1 MSFIGKLLVV
11 AQVVLSILFMAV
23 AGAVYSA
30 HTNWKKTAEGL
41 KTQLATQTSQQ
52 QTALANAEQE
62 KTTLTGQLNDEKQ
75 KRLNAETELTQAQ
88 TKLAADSKRLDEL
101 QAQIQTQTGIAETK
115 SNEASYRNE
124 EASKQ
129 RAINDDLQR
138 RLDAAVEEVR
148 RLTDDGFTIRADMAD
163 LQARHD
169 ALLADKAFLEKVVA
183 KAGLSTDP
191 RSVAALTEPPPPV
204 DGVVKKVQKDR
215 TNRPRLIVIS
225 IGSDDGL
232 LKGHELD
239 AFRSGVDGRP
249 PRWLGK
255 IRILSTNP
263 DDSVAEII
271 DADKNGIIEVGD
283 NVTTK
288 LL

>member
-11 AQVVLSILFMAV
+11 AQAALSILFMAA

-30 HTNWKKTAEGL
+30 HTYWKGEAE
-41 KTQLATQTSQQ
+41 KAKAQLATQTTQQ
-52 QTALANAEQE
+52 QTALTNAEQE
-62 KTTLTGQLNDEKQ
+62 KTTLNSSLNDEKQ
-75 KRLNAETELTQAQ
+75 LRLNAETELAQLQ
-88 TKLAADSKRLDEL
+88 TKAAADSKRIDEL

-124 EASKQ
+124 EATKQ
-129 RAINDDLQR
+129 RVITGDLQR
-138 RLDAAVEEVR
+138 RLDAATEELR
-148 RLTDDGFTIRADMAD
+148 QLTDVQFTLKSDMGE

-204 DGVVKKVQKDR
+204 DGVVKEVRKDR
-215 TNRPRLIVIS
+215 TNRPRLLVLS
-225 IGSDDGL
+225 LGNDDGL

-239 AFRSGVDGRP
+239 AYRSGVDGRP
-249 PRWLGK
+249 PQWLGK
-255 IRILSTNP
+255 IRILSTGP

-271 DADKNGIIEVGD
+271 DSAKNGIIEVGD